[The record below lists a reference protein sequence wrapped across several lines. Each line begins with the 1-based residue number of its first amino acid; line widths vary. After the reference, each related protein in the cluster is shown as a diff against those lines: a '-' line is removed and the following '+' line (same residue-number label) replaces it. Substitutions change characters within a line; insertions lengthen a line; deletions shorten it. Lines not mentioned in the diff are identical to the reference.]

1 MLKRQDIK
9 KFLGKEIKKEF
20 PQMPKTSILKLAS
33 DLEPI
38 ISKFSSIPPTESAS
52 ILGLGIRLL
61 TDQIAEKH
69 KVSKD
74 KVSSIAVEALKRF
87 AFETEKGS
95 F

>member
-1 MLKRQDIK
+1 MS
-9 KFLGKEIKKEF
+9 E
-20 PQMPKTSILKLAS
+20 TSISKLAS

-38 ISKFSSIPPTESAS
+38 ISKYSSIPPTESAS

-87 AFETEKGS
+87 AFKMEKS
-95 F
+95 NFERV